1 MKFVS
6 NFKLEIPLACQGCVA
21 PACGILLALGLLFP
35 VVNSKTEL
43 FSSNSHR
50 DNPCHKSYRT

>member
-21 PACGILLALGLLFP
+21 PACGILLGLDLLFP
-35 VVNSKTEL
+35 VINPETEL
-43 FSSNSHR
+43 FSGNSCC
-50 DNPCHKSYRT
+50 DNLCRKS

>member
-21 PACGILLALGLLFP
+21 PACDIFDRINPSIFP
-35 VVNSKTEL
+35 L
-43 FSSNSHR
+43 
-50 DNPCHKSYRT
+50 DNLETLII